1 MQITVLTPTLTNNA
15 TFIRIYYRALTGG
28 AAPCEPAPITAVKE
42 LQMSGKL
49 FAAAVAAA
57 ALATPPAY
65 AAPTKQSMQSQN
77 LNGSDISRL
86 VKAIRGEVLDQVADI
101 CRQYTPG
108 FLQKACDVDDGVPGH
123 CKGRGKGHD
132 IGKGKGHD
140 K

>member
-1 MQITVLTPTLTNNA
+1 M
-15 TFIRIYYRALTGG
+15 FIRIYYRALTSGG
-28 AAPCEPAPITAVKE
+28 APCGPAPIPAVME

-49 FAAAVAAA
+49 FAAAIAAA
-57 ALATPPAY
+57 ALATAPAY
-65 AAPTKQSMQSQN
+65 AAPTRQSMQSSQF
-77 LNGSDISRL
+77 NGSDISRL
-86 VKAIRGEVLDQVADI
+86 VQAIRGQVLDQVADI

-140 K
+140 KDDDCPVSS